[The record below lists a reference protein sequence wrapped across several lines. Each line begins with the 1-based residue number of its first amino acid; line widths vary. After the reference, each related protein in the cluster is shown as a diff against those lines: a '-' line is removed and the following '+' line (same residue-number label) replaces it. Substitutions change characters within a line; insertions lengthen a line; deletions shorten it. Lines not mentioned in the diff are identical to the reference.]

1 MLLSGPIGLD
11 SVYYK
16 DLGTSA
22 FPSYNLYVDRKRNRV
37 IKFTVGDGNNVSL
50 GFNVVLALY
59 DLNAENEDKIIY
71 DKTLYTNEYRGLVNQ
86 HYYDEEL
93 GIIYAQVQ
101 VADSITGVTHS
112 TGFSGQL
119 CKLEIDF
126 DNVSNTTIELI
137 VDNDVETSI
146 GGFTT
151 IFYASEI
158 DQVYYFANSAGL
170 YKRSMVDGST
180 LESFTGLGVNGNTR
194 FRTIAFD
201 KKKEIY
207 YAAVGEYQPTN
218 KFYKVDFKNSTL
230 FIGANTA
237 PTFAISPAARIIND
251 NLFEIYTILNDGTL
265 NRILYDFDL
274 NIISQLPVGLDGV
287 LTKNGVIVLS
297 KGELFIL
304 QLFRYFRKVVEI
316 QTDKTIPLLSGSIVS
331 GDQSNKSVI
340 LQNDL

>member
-1 MLLSGPIGLD
+1 MLLSGSIGLD

-37 IKFTVGDGNNVSL
+37 IKFTVGDNNNVSL
-50 GFNVVLALY
+50 GLNVVLALY

-71 DKTLYTNEYRGLVNQ
+71 DKTLYTNEYRGQTNQ
-86 HYYDEEL
+86 HYYDEDL

-137 VDNDVETSI
+137 VDNDVETSV
-146 GGFTT
+146 GHTT

-158 DQVYYFANSAGL
+158 DQVYYFANSKGL
-170 YKRSMVDGST
+170 YKRSMVDGTT
-180 LESFTGLGVNGNTR
+180 LESFTGLGVNRYAR

-207 YAAVGEYQPTN
+207 YAAVGSYQPIL

-237 PTFAISPAARIIND
+237 PTFSISPAARIIND
-251 NLFEIYTILNDGTL
+251 NLFEIYTILNDGIL

-274 NIISQLPVGLDGV
+274 NIISKLPVGLGGV
-287 LTKNGVIVLS
+287 LTKDGAIVLS

-304 QLFRYFRKVVEI
+304 EFFRYFRRVVEI
-316 QTDKTIPLLSGSIVS
+316 QTTKTIPLLSGNVVS
-331 GDQSNKSVI
+331 GEQTNKSVI

>member
-1 MLLSGPIGLD
+1 MLLSGSIGLD

-22 FPSYNLYVDRKRNRV
+22 FLSYNLYVDRKRNRV

-50 GFNVVLALY
+50 GLNVVLALY

-71 DKTLYTNEYRGLVNQ
+71 DKTLYTNEYRGLTNQ
-86 HYYDEEL
+86 HYYDEDL

-137 VDNDVETSI
+137 VDNDVENQFGI
-146 GGFTT
+146 TT

-158 DQVYYFANSAGL
+158 DQVYYFANSMGL
-170 YKRSMVDGST
+170 YKRSMVDGTT
-180 LESFTGLGVNGNTR
+180 LESFTGLGVNFYAL

-207 YAAVGEYQPTN
+207 YAAVGSYQPIL
-218 KFYKVDFKNSTL
+218 KFYKFDFKNSTL

-237 PTFAISPAARIIND
+237 PTFSISPAARIIND

-274 NIISQLPVGLDGV
+274 NIRSKLPVGLGGV
-287 LTKNGVIVLS
+287 LTKGGVIVLS

-304 QLFRYFRKVVEI
+304 ELFRYFRRVVEI
-316 QTDKTIPLLSGSIVS
+316 QTTKTIPLLSGNVVS
-331 GDQSNKSVI
+331 GEQTNKSVT